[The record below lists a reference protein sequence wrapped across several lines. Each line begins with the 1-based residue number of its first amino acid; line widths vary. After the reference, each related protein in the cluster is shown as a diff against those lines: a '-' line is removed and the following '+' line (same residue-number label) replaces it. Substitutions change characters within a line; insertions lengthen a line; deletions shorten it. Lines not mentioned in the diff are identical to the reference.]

1 MASELG
7 VQTIQHTNGTTA
19 ATVTSDGKLG
29 VTTLAHTNGT
39 TAATIDSSGRI
50 LQPAKPAFNVF
61 YNGGSFEMAAN
72 TIFPL
77 NTARVNVGS
86 YFNLSTYKFTA
97 PVSGTYFFSFRS
109 MTNEQN
115 TRIILY
121 INGSS
126 AEYLVYEDGGGTD
139 WHPTHGDTIRTLSAN
154 DTVNI
159 FNATSYTATMHG
171 NEYNA
176 FCGHL
181 IG

>member
-1 MASELG
+1 MTSILK
-7 VQTIQHTNGTTA
+7 VDSIQNAAGTA
-19 ATVTSDGKLG
+19 AM
-29 VTTLAHTNGT
+29 
-39 TAATIDSSGRI
+39 TIDSSGRI

-61 YNGGSFEMAAN
+61 YSGGSFEMAAN

-97 PVSGTYFFSFRS
+97 PVAGTYFFSFRS

-115 TRIILY
+115 TRILLY
-121 INGSS
+121 INDSN
-126 AEYLVYEDGGGTD
+126 AENLVYEDGGGTD

-181 IG
+181 VG

>member
-1 MASELG
+1 MSKIFVDEIASKTG
-7 VQTIQHTNGTTA
+7 GTDA
-19 ATVTSDGKLG
+19 L
-29 VTTLAHTNGT
+29 
-39 TAATIDSSGRI
+39 TIDSGGRI
-50 LQPAKPAFNVF
+50 LTPARPAFNVF
-61 YNGGSFEMAAN
+61 YSGGSFELAAN

-77 NTARVNVGS
+77 NAARVNAGS

-97 PVSGTYFFSFRS
+97 PFSGTYFFSFRS

-115 TRIILY
+115 MRVILY
-121 INGSS
+121 INYSS
-126 AEYLVYEDGGGTD
+126 AEILAYEDGGGTD
-139 WHPTHGDTIRTLSAN
+139 WRQTHGDAIRTLSAN

-176 FCGHL
+176 FCGYL